1 MNLIKWTNLAAT
13 TTKMIYF
20 RQKMNIVLTV
30 KPHIHSKTIT
40 PKMTDHQPW
49 ASSTRTICRRLILLK
64 DHTKVV
70 LNTAKEY
77 QTHTPVIEIT
87 DSVRS
92 INSPIQTIVT
102 WFNQKL
108 SKIGRIWVKI
118 QNHKD
123 RDLKMKIHKRKAL
136 NQNHQVQHFLKNKV
150 TPQQDKWYQK
160 CQKISTKCF
169 LKMIFQIKRCKML
182 KLLKNSIKA
191 KVSSTNLSKDTF
203 LEKIIMCRQFILIK
217 NIMKMKGLPSKTIY
231 HQTFL
236 RMKMSQKSKK
246 KQ

>member
-20 RQKMNIVLTV
+20 RQKMNIVLTA

-49 ASSTRTICRRLILLK
+49 ASSTRTIWQRLNLLK

-77 QTHTPVIEIT
+77 QTHMPVIEIT

-92 INSPIQTIVT
+92 INSQIQTIVT
-102 WFNQKL
+102 WFNQKPNQKL
-108 SKIGRIWVKI
+108 SKIGKIWVKI

-123 RDLKMKIHKRKAL
+123 RDLKMKIHKWKAH
-136 NQNHQVQHFLKNKV
+136 NQNYQVQHFLKNKV
-150 TPQQDKWYQK
+150 TPQQDKWSQK

-169 LKMIFQIKRCKML
+169 LKMIFQTKRWKML

-191 KVSSTNLSKDTF
+191 KVSNTNLSKGTF
-203 LEKIIMCRQFILIK
+203 LEKIIMCRRFILIK
-217 NIMKMKGLPSKTIY
+217 NIMKMKGLP
-231 HQTFL
+231 
-236 RMKMSQKSKK
+236 
-246 KQ
+246 

>member
-1 MNLIKWTNLAAT
+1 MNLIKWTNMTAT

-20 RQKMNIVLTV
+20 RQKMNIVLTA

-49 ASSTRTICRRLILLK
+49 ASSTRTIWQRLNLPK

-77 QTHTPVIEIT
+77 QTHMPVIEII

-92 INSPIQTIVT
+92 INSRIPTIVI

-108 SKIGRIWVKI
+108 SKIEKIWVKI

-136 NQNHQVQHFLKNKV
+136 NQNHQVQHFLRNKV

-169 LKMIFQIKRCKML
+169 LKMIFQTKRWKML
-182 KLLKNSIKA
+182 KLLRNSIRA
-191 KVSSTNLSKDTF
+191 KVSSTNLSKGTF
-203 LEKIIMCRQFILIK
+203 SEKIIMCRWFTLTR